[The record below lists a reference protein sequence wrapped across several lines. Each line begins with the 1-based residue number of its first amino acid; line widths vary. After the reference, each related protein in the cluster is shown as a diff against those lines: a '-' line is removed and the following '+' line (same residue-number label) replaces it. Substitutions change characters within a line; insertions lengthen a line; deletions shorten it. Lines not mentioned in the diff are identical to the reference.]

1 MKRSAGLP
9 LSVGQASVPVRIVIA
24 IMFLLTASLCIGGG
38 VLISSNA
45 AARAI
50 AVLLIVPVGLIGV
63 LAAAFVIAP
72 HSRFGVWLDHFIPR
86 LWNPRIAIATAMTLW
101 LIALLVTWRR

>member
-1 MKRSAGLP
+1 MRRSAGLP
-9 LSVGQASVPVRIVIA
+9 LSVGHASLGVRVVIA
-24 IMFLLTASLCIGGG
+24 LVFLLTASLCIAGG

-50 AVLLIVPVGLIGV
+50 AVLLIVPVGLIGI

-72 HSRFGVWLDHFIPR
+72 HSRFGVALDHFIPR
-86 LWNPRIAIATAMTLW
+86 LWNPRVAAATAMTLW
-101 LIALLVTWRR
+101 LLALLLTWRR